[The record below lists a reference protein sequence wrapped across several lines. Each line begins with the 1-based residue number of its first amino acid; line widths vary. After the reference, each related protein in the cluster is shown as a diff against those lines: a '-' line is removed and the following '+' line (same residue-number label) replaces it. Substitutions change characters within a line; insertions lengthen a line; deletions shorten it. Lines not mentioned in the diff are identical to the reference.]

1 MSLPPPPSPPAGP
14 REGSL
19 DAPTRHPLDWRSA
32 EFRDRAAL
40 EHELERVFDLCHGCR
55 RCVSLCQS
63 FPTLFDLVDA
73 SATMEVDGVAKADY
87 AKVVEQCY
95 LCDLCYQTKCPYIP
109 PHPWNIDFPHL
120 MLRAKAV
127 HFREHGAPLSA
138 KVLSNTTAVGRLA
151 SIPVVAEAVNWS
163 NRQPTLRGL
172 MEKTLGVHRDAN
184 VPAYH
189 HPTALAKLA
198 QDDSGDGAVPAG
210 PTSGKVAVFVTCY
223 GNHSHPKMVEDLV
236 AVLRHNDVPVKLI
249 RQNQCCGMPKLE
261 LGDLDS
267 VAAYKDRNIA
277 ALRAAVED
285 DWDILAPIPS
295 CVLMFKQ
302 ELPLMFPDDAGVLAV
317 KRAIFD
323 PFEYL
328 MHRQAAGLLKT
339 DFAHPLGRIAWQAAC
354 HQRVQNI
361 GPKTK
366 QVLELVPDTQVTA
379 IERCSGHDGTYGVK
393 QATYP
398 LARKIAKP
406 VENRVKQ
413 SEAQHFT
420 SDCVMAGA
428 HIAHGLNDGVDGAHI
443 DAQHPVSLLRMAYG
457 I

>member
-1 MSLPPPPSPPAGP
+1 MSQPTPPSPPGGA

-19 DAPTRHPLDWRSA
+19 DAPTRHPLAWREDA
-32 EFRDRAAL
+32 FWDRAAL
-40 EHELERVFDLCHGCR
+40 EQELERVFDLCHGCR

-73 SATMEVDGVAKADY
+73 SSTMEVDGVDKADY

-184 VPAYH
+184 VPEYH

-198 QDDSGDGAVPAG
+198 QDDPGDGAVAAG
-210 PTSGKVAVFVTCY
+210 PTTGRVAVFVTCY
-223 GNHSHPKMVEDLV
+223 GNHNHPKMVEDLV
-236 AVLRHNDVPVKLI
+236 AVLRHNDVPVKLV

-261 LGDLDS
+261 LGDLDA

-277 ALRAAVED
+277 ALREAVEGG
-285 DWDILAPIPS
+285 WDIVAPIPS

-302 ELPLMFPDDAGVLAV
+302 ELPLMFPDDADVLAV

-328 MHRQAAGLLKT
+328 MHRQAAGMLKT
-339 DFAHPLGRIAWQAAC
+339 DFRHPLGKVAWQAAC

-398 LARKIAKP
+398 LARKIARP

-413 SEAQHFT
+413 SGAEHFT

-428 HIAHGLNDGVDGAHI
+428 HIAHGLNDGAESARI
-443 DAQHPVSLLRMAYG
+443 DAEHPVSLLRKAYG